1 MSNYTIE
8 LRFLENPPMSKLFDF
23 QYDYYMKGLV
33 NDEIYNQ
40 KKKEFENKFLE
51 FYYFDEIGYKTPDRF
66 KQRLKN
72 YLDMGFKVW
81 QERYKTELE
90 VEKQKINFLLNKDLI
105 EERITEGN
113 ATGNSSTTTTSTN
126 NSNTTSTST
135 NNSNTTSTSTSNS
148 NTTSTSTSNSNTTA
162 NNKNTVNDTPDTRFT
177 STENFA
183 TSITNDESSTQNTN
197 SNAGETTNTNSDTG
211 ETTNTNTGTGETT
224 NTNSGTGETINTSNQ
239 NSNVNERF
247 TSKGNIGIT
256 SSAELLE
263 KWREVIIDIDNEII
277 EGAEKFFM
285 QIL

>member
-8 LRFLENPPMSKLFDF
+8 LRFLENPPMTKLFDF
-23 QYDYYMKGLV
+23 SYDYYMKGLV
-33 NDEIYNQ
+33 SDEVYEQ

-72 YLDMGFKVW
+72 YLDMGFKKW
-81 QERYKTELE
+81 NERYKTELE
-90 VEKQKINFLLNKDLI
+90 VERQDINFLLNKDLI

-113 ATGNSSTTTTSTN
+113 ATGNSSTTS
-126 NSNTTSTST
+126 S
-135 NNSNTTSTSTSNS
+135 STSN
-148 NTTSTSTSNSNTTA
+148 NNSSA

-183 TSITNDESSTQNTN
+183 TSITNDESTTN
-197 SNAGETTNTNSDTG
+197 SSNTINGETT
-211 ETTNTNTGTGETT
+211 
-224 NTNSGTGETINTSNQ
+224 NTSNQ

-247 TSKGNIGIT
+247 TSKGNIGVT

-277 EGAEKFFM
+277 EGADKFFM

>member
-8 LRFLENPPMSKLFDF
+8 LRFLENPPMTSLFDF

-33 NDEIYNQ
+33 SDEVYNQ

-72 YLDMGFKVW
+72 YLDMGFKKW
-81 QERYKTELE
+81 QERYNTEIE

-113 ATGNSSTTTTSTN
+113 ATGTA
-126 NSNTTSTST
+126 
-135 NNSNTTSTSTSNS
+135 TSTSTSNT
-148 NTTSTSTSNSNTTA
+148 NNNSS
-162 NNKNTVNDTPDTRFT
+162 NKNTVNDTPDTRFT

-183 TSITNDESSTQNTN
+183 TSITTDETISN
-197 SNAGETTNTNSDTG
+197 S
-211 ETTNTNTGTGETT
+211 TNTGTGETT
-224 NTNSGTGETINTSNQ
+224 NTSNQ

-263 KWREVIIDIDNEII
+263 KWRDIIIDVDNEII

-285 QIL
+285 QLL

>member
-8 LRFLENPPMSKLFDF
+8 LRFLDNEPFNKLFDF
-23 QYDYYMKGLV
+23 NYTYYMKGLV
-33 NDEIYNQ
+33 SDEVYEQ
-40 KKKEFENKFLE
+40 KKKEFELKFLE

-72 YLDMGFKVW
+72 YLDMGFKKW
-81 QERYKTELE
+81 QERYNTELE
-90 VEKQKINFLLNKDLI
+90 VQKQNINFLLNKDLI

-113 ATGNSSTTTTSTN
+113 ATGNSSTT
-126 NSNTTSTST
+126 
-135 NNSNTTSTSTSNS
+135 STSTSN
-148 NTTSTSTSNSNTTA
+148 NNSSA

-177 STENFA
+177 TTENFA
-183 TSITNDESSTQNTN
+183 TSITNDESTTQ
-197 SNAGETTNTNSDTG
+197 A
-211 ETTNTNTGTGETT
+211 TNTGTGETT
-224 NTNSGTGETINTSNQ
+224 NTSNQ

-247 TSKGNIGIT
+247 ISKGNIGVT

-263 KWREVIIDIDNEII
+263 KWRNVIIDIDNEII

>member
-8 LRFLENPPMSKLFDF
+8 LRFLENPPLTSLFDF
-23 QYDYYMKGLV
+23 SYDYYMKGLV
-33 NDEIYNQ
+33 NDEVYEQ

-51 FYYFDEIGYKTPDRF
+51 FYYFDEIGYKAPDRF

-72 YLDMGFKVW
+72 YLDMGFKKW
-81 QERYKTELE
+81 NERYKTELE

-113 ATGNSSTTTTSTN
+113 ATGNSSTTSSSIT
-126 NSNTTSTST
+126 
-135 NNSNTTSTSTSNS
+135 
-148 NTTSTSTSNSNTTA
+148 NSNTTA

-183 TSITNDESSTQNTN
+183 TSITNDESTTN
-197 SNAGETTNTNSDTG
+197 SSNTGNGETTNTS
-211 ETTNTNTGTGETT
+211 
-224 NTNSGTGETINTSNQ
+224 SQ
-239 NSNVNERF
+239 NSNVSEKF

-277 EGAEKFFM
+277 EGAEKYFM

>member
-8 LRFLENPPMSKLFDF
+8 LRFLENPPMTKLFDF

-33 NDEIYNQ
+33 SDEVYEQ
-40 KKKEFENKFLE
+40 RKKEFENKFLE

-81 QERYKTELE
+81 NERYKTELE
-90 VEKQKINFLLNKDLI
+90 VEKQNINFLLNKDLT

-113 ATGNSSTTTTSTN
+113 ATGNSSTTS
-126 NSNTTSTST
+126 S
-135 NNSNTTSTSTSNS
+135 
-148 NTTSTSTSNSNTTA
+148 STSNSNTTA

-183 TSITNDESSTQNTN
+183 TSITNDETTTN
-197 SNAGETTNTNSDTG
+197 SSNTGSGETT
-211 ETTNTNTGTGETT
+211 
-224 NTNSGTGETINTSNQ
+224 NTSNQ
-239 NSNVNERF
+239 NSNVNEKF
-247 TSKGNIGIT
+247 TSKGNIGVT

-263 KWREVIIDIDNEII
+263 KWREVRIDIDNEII
-277 EGAEKFFM
+277 DGAEKYFM

>member
-8 LRFLENPPMSKLFDF
+8 LRFLENPPMTKLFDF
-23 QYDYYMKGLV
+23 SYDYYMKGLV
-33 NDEIYNQ
+33 SDEVYEQ

-72 YLDMGFKVW
+72 YLDMGFKKW
-81 QERYKTELE
+81 QERYNTELE
-90 VEKQKINFLLNKDLI
+90 VQKQNINFLLNKDLI
-105 EERITEGN
+105 EERTTEGN
-113 ATGNSSTTTTSTN
+113 ATGNSS
-126 NSNTTSTST
+126 
-135 NNSNTTSTSTSNS
+135 
-148 NTTSTSTSNSNTTA
+148 TTSTSTSNSNTTA

-183 TSITNDESSTQNTN
+183 TSITTDETSSNSTNTVN
-197 SNAGETTNTNSDTG
+197 GETT
-211 ETTNTNTGTGETT
+211 
-224 NTNSGTGETINTSNQ
+224 NTSNQ

-247 TSKGNIGIT
+247 TSKGNIGVT

-277 EGAEKFFM
+277 EGAEKYFM

>member
-8 LRFLENPPMSKLFDF
+8 LRFLENPPMTKLFDF
-23 QYDYYMKGLV
+23 PYDYYMKDLV
-33 NDEIYNQ
+33 SDEVYKQN
-40 KKKEFENKFLE
+40 KKDFEIKFLE

-72 YLDMGFKVW
+72 YLDMGFKKW

-90 VEKQKINFLLNKDLI
+90 VERQNINFLLNKDLV
-105 EERITEGN
+105 EERITSGN
-113 ATGNSSTTTTSTN
+113 ASGTSTTNSTN
-126 NSNTTSTST
+126 
-135 NNSNTTSTSTSNS
+135 TSNS
-148 NTTSTSTSNSNTTA
+148 NNNA

-183 TSITNDESSTQNTN
+183 TSITTDETTSHSTNN
-197 SNAGETTNTNSDTG
+197 NIGETTNT
-211 ETTNTNTGTGETT
+211 
-224 NTNSGTGETINTSNQ
+224 SNQ
-239 NSNVNERF
+239 NTSLNERF
-247 TSKGNIGIT
+247 TSKGNIGVT

>member
-8 LRFLENPPMSKLFDF
+8 LRFLENPPMTSLFDF
-23 QYDYYMKGLV
+23 QYNYYMKGLV
-33 NDEIYNQ
+33 PDEVYEQ
-40 KKKEFENKFLE
+40 KKKEFENKFID

-81 QERYKTELE
+81 NERYKTELE
-90 VEKQKINFLLNKDLI
+90 VQKQNINFLLNKDLT
-105 EERITEGN
+105 EERVTEGN
-113 ATGNSSTTTTSTN
+113 ATGNSSTTSSSTT
-126 NSNTTSTST
+126 
-135 NNSNTTSTSTSNS
+135 
-148 NTTSTSTSNSNTTA
+148 NSNTTA

-177 STENFA
+177 TTENFA
-183 TSITNDESSTQNTN
+183 TSITNDETISNSSNT
-197 SNAGETTNTNSDTG
+197 SNGETT
-211 ETTNTNTGTGETT
+211 
-224 NTNSGTGETINTSNQ
+224 NTSNQ
-239 NSNVNERF
+239 NSSVNERF
-247 TSKGNIGIT
+247 TSKGNIGVT

>member
-8 LRFLENPPMSKLFDF
+8 LRFLENPPMTKLFDF
-23 QYDYYMKGLV
+23 SYDYYMKDLV
-33 NDEIYNQ
+33 PEEVYNQ
-40 KKKEFENKFLE
+40 KKKDFENKFLE

-72 YLDMGFKVW
+72 YLDRGFKIW
-81 QERYKTELE
+81 NERFKTELE
-90 VEKQKINFLLNKDLI
+90 VERQNINFLLNKDLI

-113 ATGNSSTTTTSTN
+113 ATGNSSTTS
-126 NSNTTSTST
+126 S
-135 NNSNTTSTSTSNS
+135 STSN
-148 NTTSTSTSNSNTTA
+148 NNSSA

-183 TSITNDESSTQNTN
+183 SSITNDESTTN
-197 SNAGETTNTNSDTG
+197 SSNTINGETTNK
-211 ETTNTNTGTGETT
+211 
-224 NTNSGTGETINTSNQ
+224 SNQ

-247 TSKGNIGIT
+247 TSKGNIGVT

-277 EGAEKFFM
+277 DGAEKFFM

>member
-8 LRFLENPPMSKLFDF
+8 LRFLENPPMTKLFDF
-23 QYDYYMKGLV
+23 EYDYYMKDLV
-33 NDEIYNQ
+33 PEEVYQQ

-72 YLDMGFKVW
+72 YLDMGFKKW

-90 VEKQKINFLLNKDLI
+90 VERQNINFLLNKDLI

-113 ATGNSSTTTTSTN
+113 ATGNSTTTS
-126 NSNTTSTST
+126 SNTT
-135 NNSNTTSTSTSNS
+135 NSNSSSNS
-148 NTTSTSTSNSNTTA
+148 
-162 NNKNTVNDTPDTRFT
+162 KNTVNDTPDTRFT

-183 TSITNDESSTQNTN
+183 TSITTDETSSISTNTGN
-197 SNAGETTNTNSDTG
+197 GETT
-211 ETTNTNTGTGETT
+211 
-224 NTNSGTGETINTSNQ
+224 NTSNQ

-247 TSKGNIGIT
+247 ISKGNIGVT

-277 EGAEKFFM
+277 ENADMFFM

>member
-1 MSNYTIE
+1 MSNYSIE
-8 LRFLENPPMSKLFDF
+8 LRFLNNPPMTTLFDF
-23 QYDYYMKGLV
+23 SYDYYMKDLV
-33 NDEIYNQ
+33 PEEVYNQ

-105 EERITEGN
+105 EERVTEGN
-113 ATGNSSTTTTSTN
+113 AIGNSSTTS
-126 NSNTTSTST
+126 S
-135 NNSNTTSTSTSNS
+135 STSN
-148 NTTSTSTSNSNTTA
+148 NNSSA

-183 TSITNDESSTQNTN
+183 TSITTDETISN
-197 SNAGETTNTNSDTG
+197 S
-211 ETTNTNTGTGETT
+211 TNTGTGETT
-224 NTNSGTGETINTSNQ
+224 STTNQ
-239 NSNVNERF
+239 NNNVRDKF
-247 TSKGNIGIT
+247 TSKGNIGVT

-277 EGAEKFFM
+277 EGAEKYFM

>member
-8 LRFLENPPMSKLFDF
+8 LRFLETPPVYNVFDF
-23 QYDYYMKGLV
+23 DYDYYMKGLV
-33 NDEIYNQ
+33 PDEVYEQ

-72 YLDMGFKVW
+72 YLDMGFKKW
-81 QERYKTELE
+81 QERYNTEIE
-90 VEKQKINFLLNKDLI
+90 VQKQNINFLLNKDLI

-113 ATGNSSTTTTSTN
+113 ATGNSSTTS
-126 NSNTTSTST
+126 S
-135 NNSNTTSTSTSNS
+135 STSN
-148 NTTSTSTSNSNTTA
+148 NNSSA

-183 TSITNDESSTQNTN
+183 TSITTDETISN
-197 SNAGETTNTNSDTG
+197 S
-211 ETTNTNTGTGETT
+211 TNTGTGETT
-224 NTNSGTGETINTSNQ
+224 NTSSQ
-239 NSNVNERF
+239 NSNINERF
-247 TSKGNIGIT
+247 TSKGNIGVT

-277 EGAEKFFM
+277 EGADKYFM

>member
-8 LRFLENPPMSKLFDF
+8 LRFLENPPLTSLFDF
-23 QYDYYMKGLV
+23 SYDYYMKGLV
-33 NDEIYNQ
+33 SDEVYEQ

-51 FYYFDEIGYKTPDRF
+51 FYYFDEIGYKAPDRF

-72 YLDMGFKVW
+72 YLDMGFKKW
-81 QERYKTELE
+81 NERYKTELE

-113 ATGNSSTTTTSTN
+113 ATGNSSTTS
-126 NSNTTSTST
+126 S
-135 NNSNTTSTSTSNS
+135 STSN
-148 NTTSTSTSNSNTTA
+148 NNSSA

-183 TSITNDESSTQNTN
+183 TSITNDESTTN
-197 SNAGETTNTNSDTG
+197 SSNTINGETTNR
-211 ETTNTNTGTGETT
+211 
-224 NTNSGTGETINTSNQ
+224 SNQ

-247 TSKGNIGIT
+247 TSKGNIGVT

-277 EGAEKFFM
+277 DGAEKYFM

>member
-8 LRFLENPPMSKLFDF
+8 LRFLNNPPMSKLFDF
-23 QYDYYMKGLV
+23 SYDYYMKDLV
-33 NDEIYNQ
+33 SEEVYKQ
-40 KKKEFENKFLE
+40 KKKEFEIKFLE

-81 QERYKTELE
+81 HERYKTELE

-113 ATGNSSTTTTSTN
+113 ATGTATS
-126 NSNTTSTST
+126 
-135 NNSNTTSTSTSNS
+135 TSTSTSNT
-148 NTTSTSTSNSNTTA
+148 NNNSS
-162 NNKNTVNDTPDTRFT
+162 NKNTVNDTPDTRFT

-183 TSITNDESSTQNTN
+183 TSITTDETTSNSTNTGN
-197 SNAGETTNTNSDTG
+197 GETT
-211 ETTNTNTGTGETT
+211 
-224 NTNSGTGETINTSNQ
+224 NTSNQ

-247 TSKGNIGIT
+247 TSKGNIGVT

>member
-8 LRFLENPPMSKLFDF
+8 LRFLNNPPMSKLFDF

-33 NDEIYNQ
+33 SDEVYNQ
-40 KKKEFENKFLE
+40 KKKDFETKFLE

-72 YLDMGFKVW
+72 YLDMGFKKW

-90 VEKQKINFLLNKDLI
+90 VERQKINFLLNKDLI

-113 ATGNSSTTTTSTN
+113 ATGNSSTTS
-126 NSNTTSTST
+126 S
-135 NNSNTTSTSTSNS
+135 STSN
-148 NTTSTSTSNSNTTA
+148 NNSSA
-162 NNKNTVNDTPDTRFT
+162 SNKNTVNDTPDTRFT

-183 TSITNDESSTQNTN
+183 TSITNDESTTN
-197 SNAGETTNTNSDTG
+197 SSNTINGETT
-211 ETTNTNTGTGETT
+211 
-224 NTNSGTGETINTSNQ
+224 NTSNQ
-239 NSNVNERF
+239 NSNLNERF
-247 TSKGNIGIT
+247 ISKGNIGVT

-277 EGAEKFFM
+277 EGAEKYFM

>member
-8 LRFLENPPMSKLFDF
+8 LRFLENPPMTKLFDF
-23 QYDYYMKGLV
+23 SYDYYMKGLV
-33 NDEIYNQ
+33 NDEVYEQ

-72 YLDMGFKVW
+72 YLDMGFKKW
-81 QERYKTELE
+81 NERYKTELE
-90 VEKQKINFLLNKDLI
+90 VERQKINFLLNKDLI

-113 ATGNSSTTTTSTN
+113 ATGNSSTT
-126 NSNTTSTST
+126 
-135 NNSNTTSTSTSNS
+135 STSTSN
-148 NTTSTSTSNSNTTA
+148 NNSSA

-177 STENFA
+177 TTENFA
-183 TSITNDESSTQNTN
+183 TSITTDQTTSN
-197 SNAGETTNTNSDTG
+197 STNTDTG
-211 ETTNTNTGTGETT
+211 ETT
-224 NTNSGTGETINTSNQ
+224 SISNQ
-239 NSNVNERF
+239 NNNVTDKF
-247 TSKGNIGIT
+247 TSKGNIGVT

>member
-1 MSNYTIE
+1 MSKFTIE
-8 LRFLENPPMSKLFDF
+8 LRFLETPPIYKVFDF
-23 QYDYYMKGLV
+23 QYNYYMKGLV
-33 NDEIYNQ
+33 PDEVYEQ
-40 KKKEFENKFLE
+40 KKKEFESKFID

-72 YLDMGFKVW
+72 YLDMGFKKW

-90 VEKQKINFLLNKDLI
+90 VERQDINFLLNKDLI

-113 ATGNSSTTTTSTN
+113 ATGTA
-126 NSNTTSTST
+126 TSTST
-135 NNSNTTSTSTSNS
+135 NTSNIN
-148 NTTSTSTSNSNTTA
+148 NTS

-177 STENFA
+177 TTENFA
-183 TSITNDESSTQNTN
+183 TSITTDETSSNSTNTGN
-197 SNAGETTNTNSDTG
+197 GETT
-211 ETTNTNTGTGETT
+211 
-224 NTNSGTGETINTSNQ
+224 NTSNQ

-247 TSKGNIGIT
+247 ISKGNIGVT

-277 EGAEKFFM
+277 ENADMFFM

>member
-8 LRFLENPPMSKLFDF
+8 LRFLENPPMTKLFDF
-23 QYDYYMKGLV
+23 SYDYYMKGLV
-33 NDEIYNQ
+33 SDEVYNQ

-81 QERYKTELE
+81 NERYKTELE
-90 VEKQKINFLLNKDLI
+90 VEKQEINFLLNKDLT

-113 ATGNSSTTTTSTN
+113 ATGNSSTTS
-126 NSNTTSTST
+126 S
-135 NNSNTTSTSTSNS
+135 STSN
-148 NTTSTSTSNSNTTA
+148 NNSSA

-183 TSITNDESSTQNTN
+183 TSITNDESTTN
-197 SNAGETTNTNSDTG
+197 SNNTINGETT
-211 ETTNTNTGTGETT
+211 
-224 NTNSGTGETINTSNQ
+224 NTSNQ
-239 NSNVNERF
+239 NSNLNERF
-247 TSKGNIGIT
+247 ISKGNIGVT

>member
-8 LRFLENPPMSKLFDF
+8 LRFLNNPPMTSLFDF
-23 QYDYYMKGLV
+23 PYNYYMKDLV
-33 NDEIYNQ
+33 PEEVYQQ

-90 VEKQKINFLLNKDLI
+90 VQKQNINFLLNKDLI

-113 ATGNSSTTTTSTN
+113 ATGNSSTTSSSTN
-126 NSNTTSTST
+126 
-135 NNSNTTSTSTSNS
+135 
-148 NTTSTSTSNSNTTA
+148 NSNTTA

-183 TSITNDESSTQNTN
+183 TSITNDESTTN
-197 SNAGETTNTNSDTG
+197 SSNTINGETT
-211 ETTNTNTGTGETT
+211 
-224 NTNSGTGETINTSNQ
+224 NTSNQ

-247 TSKGNIGIT
+247 TSKGNIGVT

-277 EGAEKFFM
+277 EEADKFFM

>member
-8 LRFLENPPMSKLFDF
+8 LRFLNNPPLSKLFDF

-33 NDEIYNQ
+33 SDEVYQQ

-81 QERYKTELE
+81 QERYNTELE
-90 VEKQKINFLLNKDLI
+90 VQKQNINFLLNKDLI

-113 ATGNSSTTTTSTN
+113 ATGTATS
-126 NSNTTSTST
+126 
-135 NNSNTTSTSTSNS
+135 TSTSTSNT
-148 NTTSTSTSNSNTTA
+148 NNNSS
-162 NNKNTVNDTPDTRFT
+162 NKNIVNDTPDTRFT
-177 STENFA
+177 TTENFA
-183 TSITNDESSTQNTN
+183 TSITTDETSSNSTNTGN
-197 SNAGETTNTNSDTG
+197 GETT
-211 ETTNTNTGTGETT
+211 
-224 NTNSGTGETINTSNQ
+224 NTSNQ
-239 NSNVNERF
+239 NSNLNERF
-247 TSKGNIGIT
+247 ISKGNIGDT

-277 EGAEKFFM
+277 DGAEKYFM

>member
-8 LRFLENPPMSKLFDF
+8 LRFLNNPPITTLFDF
-23 QYDYYMKGLV
+23 SYDYYMKGLV
-33 NDEIYNQ
+33 SDEVYEQ
-40 KKKEFENKFLE
+40 KKKDFENKFLE

-72 YLDMGFKVW
+72 YLDMGFKKW
-81 QERYKTELE
+81 NERYKTELE

-113 ATGNSSTTTTSTN
+113 ATGNSSTTS
-126 NSNTTSTST
+126 S
-135 NNSNTTSTSTSNS
+135 STSN
-148 NTTSTSTSNSNTTA
+148 NNSSA

-183 TSITNDESSTQNTN
+183 TSITTDETSSNSTNTGN
-197 SNAGETTNTNSDTG
+197 GETT
-211 ETTNTNTGTGETT
+211 
-224 NTNSGTGETINTSNQ
+224 NTSNQ

-247 TSKGNIGIT
+247 TSKGNIGVT

-263 KWREVIIDIDNEII
+263 KWRDVIIDIDNEII
-277 EGAEKFFM
+277 ENADMFFM